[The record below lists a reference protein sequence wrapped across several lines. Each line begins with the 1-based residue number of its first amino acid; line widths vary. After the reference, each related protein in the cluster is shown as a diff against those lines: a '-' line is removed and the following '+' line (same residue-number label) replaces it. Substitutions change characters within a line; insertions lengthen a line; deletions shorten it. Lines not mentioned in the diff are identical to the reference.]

1 MGFAM
6 PVFLVGYVLIYVFAV
21 KLGWLPVQ
29 GYRPIAEGLWPWAE
43 SLILP
48 SLALGITY
56 MALIARITRAS
67 MLEVLAQDYIRTADS
82 KGLATSRVLLLHA
95 LKNASVPIVTVI
107 GIGIALLISGVVITE
122 TVFNIP
128 GLGRLTVD
136 AVLKRDYPIVQ
147 GLIIVFAGRQGAGQ
161 PHHRHLLR
169 LPRSAHQVLSP
180 VTLTATAEDM
190 PRRSPRRWRASLPP
204 SAATPRSSS
213 APCCSSPSSP
223 WRWPR
228 PGSPAIPFRQAPIN
242 RLRPP
247 SERFWFGTDQFG
259 RDVFS
264 RTVYGARVSLIVG
277 FAVAAL
283 ASLIGLAVGLVCGY
297 FRRIDGIIM
306 RVMDGIMA
314 IPSILLAIALIT
326 LTRPGLGIVIAAIVI
341 PEVPRV
347 VRVVRSVV
355 LSIRAQPYVESAI
368 AGGTRNAKLLV
379 RHILPNTLAPL
390 IVQATYVCASA
401 MLIEAGLSFLG
412 AGVPPEIPSWGNII
426 AQGRTFFQIAPWSIF
441 IPGAF
446 LAATVLAVNML
457 GDGLRDRLDP
467 RLARR
472 L

>member
-1 MGFAM
+1 MT
-6 PVFLVGYVLIYVFAV
+6 LV
-21 KLGWLPVQ
+21 
-29 GYRPIAEGLWPWAE
+29 
-43 SLILP
+43 
-48 SLALGITY
+48 
-56 MALIARITRAS
+56 
-67 MLEVLAQDYIRTADS
+67 
-82 KGLATSRVLLLHA
+82 
-95 LKNASVPIVTVI
+95 
-107 GIGIALLISGVVITE
+107 
-122 TVFNIP
+122 
-128 GLGRLTVD
+128 
-136 AVLKRDYPIVQ
+136 
-147 GLIIVFAGRQGAGQ
+147 
-161 PHHRHLLR
+161 
-169 LPRSAHQVLSP
+169 
-180 VTLTATAEDM
+180 ATAEDI
-190 PRRSPRRWRASLPP
+190 PRVASPLVR
-204 SAATPRSSS
+204 AATAIRRNPTIFIGAVLLVALVAMTLA
-213 APCCSSPSSP
+213 AP
-223 WRWPR
+223 WIA
-228 PGSPAIPFRQAPIN
+228 GDPFRQAPIN
-242 RLRPP
+242 RLQPP

-283 ASLIGLAVGLVCGY
+283 SSLIGLAVGLVCGY
-297 FRRIDGIIM
+297 FRRVDAVIM
-306 RVMDGIMA
+306 RAMDGIMA

-368 AGGTRNAKLLV
+368 AGGTRNTKLLV

-390 IVQATYVCASA
+390 IVQSTYVCASA

-446 LAATVLAVNML
+446 LAVTVLAVNML

>member
-1 MGFAM
+1 MTISATAGELPYAATQRAR
-6 PVFLVGYVLIYVFAV
+6 LAV
-21 KLGWLPVQ
+21 AIRRNPT
-29 GYRPIAEGLWPWAE
+29 IAFGA
-43 SLILP
+43 IL
-48 SLALGITY
+48 L
-56 MALIARITRAS
+56 
-67 MLEVLAQDYIRTADS
+67 
-82 KGLATSRVLLLHA
+82 
-95 LKNASVPIVTVI
+95 
-107 GIGIALLISGVVITE
+107 
-122 TVFNIP
+122 
-128 GLGRLTVD
+128 
-136 AVLKRDYPIVQ
+136 AVLV
-147 GLIIVFAGRQGAGQ
+147 A
-161 PHHRHLLR
+161 
-169 LPRSAHQVLSP
+169 
-180 VTLTATAEDM
+180 VTL
-190 PRRSPRRWRASLPP
+190 
-204 SAATPRSSS
+204 AAPFV
-213 APCCSSPSSP
+213 A
-223 WRWPR
+223 
-228 PGSPAIPFRQAPIN
+228 GDPFRQAPIN

-264 RTVYGARVSLIVG
+264 RTIYGARVSLIVG

-283 ASLIGLAVGLVCGY
+283 ASLIGLAIGLLCGY
-297 FRRIDGIIM
+297 FKRIDGIVM

-326 LTRPGLGIVIAAIVI
+326 LTRPGLGIVIVAILI

-426 AQGRTFFQIAPWSIF
+426 AQGRTFFQIAPWTIF

>member
-1 MGFAM
+1 
-6 PVFLVGYVLIYVFAV
+6 LI
-21 KLGWLPVQ
+21 
-29 GYRPIAEGLWPWAE
+29 
-43 SLILP
+43 
-48 SLALGITY
+48 
-56 MALIARITRAS
+56 
-67 MLEVLAQDYIRTADS
+67 
-82 KGLATSRVLLLHA
+82 
-95 LKNASVPIVTVI
+95 
-107 GIGIALLISGVVITE
+107 
-122 TVFNIP
+122 
-128 GLGRLTVD
+128 
-136 AVLKRDYPIVQ
+136 
-147 GLIIVFAGRQGAGQ
+147 
-161 PHHRHLLR
+161 
-169 LPRSAHQVLSP
+169 
-180 VTLTATAEDM
+180 VTLTATAEDL
-190 PRRSPRRWRASLPP
+190 PHTASPIAGLATFIRRNPTIALGALLLVVLVAMAF
-204 SAATPRSSS
+204 AAPLI
-213 APCCSSPSSP
+213 A
-223 WRWPR
+223 
-228 PGSPAIPFRQAPIN
+228 GDPFRQAPVN

-277 FAVAAL
+277 FVVAAL
-283 ASLIGLAVGLVCGY
+283 ASVIGLALGLICGY
-297 FRRIDGIIM
+297 FRRFDAIM
-306 RVMDGIMA
+306 MRAMDGIMA

-326 LTRPGLGIVIAAIVI
+326 LSRPGLGIVIVAILV

-347 VRVVRSVV
+347 VRVVRSIV

-368 AGGTRNAKLLV
+368 AGGTRNTKLLV

-426 AQGRTFFQIAPWSIF
+426 AQGRTFFQIAPWTIL